1 MPQKPDPPKPPPEPA
16 PEHKPRRTTD
26 WGSLPV
32 SGGPVHAVE
41 PVLSVTRIRPVML
54 TLTTTASERR
64 APAPPP
70 SASTPPNRD
79 AEHLTQVAQL
89 LQRAQQLLGS
99 EQAALVWLKTP
110 HTGLAGAAPMA
121 MMNTAAEIAQVLQ
134 LLNRHVNPA
143 TLPE

>member
-1 MPQKPDPPKPPPEPA
+1 MPQKPDSPKPPPEPA

-26 WGSLPV
+26 WGSLPI
-32 SGGPVHAVE
+32 SGGPLHAVE
-41 PVLSVTRIRPVML
+41 PVFSVTRIRPVML
-54 TLTTTASERR
+54 TRTTTGSERR

-70 SASTPPNRD
+70 YPSTPPNRD
-79 AEHLTQVAQL
+79 AEHLTEVAQL
-89 LQRAQQLLGS
+89 LERAQQLLGS
-99 EQAALVWLKTP
+99 EHAALVWFKTP